1 MDETAMNRKEAV
13 YHLQAIKKKFEK
25 EHMETEAQAL
35 DMAIKALKEQE
46 GKL

>member
-13 YHLQAIKKKFEK
+13 YHLQAIKKEFEK
-25 EHMETEAQAL
+25 EHMETEAL
-35 DMAIKALKEQE
+35 DMAIKALEEQE